1 LNGMIVFC
9 LIGRSRGDQV
19 TLITYPVGETVNMSL
34 LFQDGTKNF
43 GSYLTGMLVYSNGPL
58 KMILAKSYCYKQSMD
73 SNLGWILTSVRW
85 E

>member
-1 LNGMIVFC
+1 MNGMIVFC

-58 KMILAKSYCYKQSMD
+58 KRILAKSYCDKQSIMRFGKEIV
-73 SNLGWILTSVRW
+73 SLL
-85 E
+85 